1 MYMKKYI
8 FLAASALALASCSSD
23 DFVGTEGGNVE
34 NGANKA
40 IDFAGETGKTTR
52 AADGNK
58 AGADAADLLGK
69 KFYVLGTKGILPT
82 GSPTTTKVFDNY
94 QVAWEQNTAGTTSD
108 NTNDW
113 KYAGLDFVALNKA
126 THNKDDK
133 QTIKYWDYSKPQY
146 DFIAYSVGKND
157 LVTKETDLAKDKVL
171 GTTIVT
177 PNADNNNTYASYSLK
192 ATTIDDLKE
201 CYYTDITTVSKE
213 KKEYG
218 KPVKFTFKNLTAKV
232 RVAFYE
238 TVPGYSVKDL
248 QFYSDDNTKRG
259 DLTSANSATLYTTG
273 TEDYIA
279 KNGEIT
285 VTYPVV
291 GSTAQAAGTKGYN
304 KAIVSVNADKT
315 ENANKATKL
324 ALGNVNY
331 TTEKLAT
338 SAKEASMAGKKDD
351 SYYTAVLPTA
361 AEGKPLTLR
370 MNYTLVSDDGSNE
383 TIKVYG
389 AKAIIPASYTQWQ
402 PNFAYTYIFKISDN
416 TNGATG
422 TDTNTPEGLFPITF
436 DAVVADIDNVD
447 FNHESITTVS
457 TPSVTTY
464 AFDNKEHEVIKAYGN
479 GNEYPAATTTD
490 IYVSVT
496 ATKASETENIKVGDS
511 MTDLNTK
518 GQLYTIDANHTNATE
533 AEVIDALQV
542 PASTT
547 TGAQVKGRNGVTLT
561 QVGKNTVSYPETI
574 PSADNKTIKVKQN
587 SVAKFTATAE
597 ATTYAYVYVD
607 KKGEEST
614 ITTAVE
620 GKGQIAGENEYFTDY
635 NCSTGNA
642 VAKDDTLETGKIY
655 YKQYKNNNNSYAVK
669 VIKTVSKTVTPEP

>member
-1 MYMKKYI
+1 MKKYLFI
-8 FLAASALALASCSSD
+8 AASALALASCSSE

-40 IDFAGETGKTTR
+40 INFAGETGKTTR
-52 AADGNK
+52 AANGNK
-58 AGADAADLLGK
+58 VGADAADLLGK
-69 KFYVLGTKGILPT
+69 KFYVLGTKGTLPDY
-82 GSPTTTKVFDNY
+82 SPTKNKVFDNY
-94 QVAWEQNTAGTTSD
+94 QVEWGANTAGTTSD

-113 KYAGLDFVALNKA
+113 KYAGLNFVALNQN
-126 THNKDDK
+126 HNGTY
-133 QTIKYWDYSKPQY
+133 QTIKYWDYSVPQY
-146 DFIAYSVGKND
+146 DFIAYSVGKNT
-157 LVTKETDLAKDKVL
+157 LVTDKNELVENKVL

-177 PNADNNNTYASYSLK
+177 PNAENNKKYTSYSLK
-192 ATTIDDLKE
+192 AKTIDDLKE
-201 CYYTDITTVSKE
+201 CYYTDVTTVE
-213 KKEYG
+213 KGSYG
-218 KPVKFTFKNLTAKV
+218 QPVKFTFKNLTARV

-238 TVPGYSVKDL
+238 TVPGYSVKGL
-248 QFYSDDNTKRG
+248 EFYKDDNTARSEDISKN
-259 DLTSANSATLYTTG
+259 TNATLYTTG
-273 TEDYIA
+273 ENKLA
-279 KNGEIT
+279 KNGEIL

-291 GSTAQAAGTKGYN
+291 GQTEKGKQTKGYN
-304 KAIVSVNADKT
+304 KAIVAVTQASDKEEST
-315 ENANKATKL
+315 LE
-324 ALGNVNY
+324 LGTVNY
-331 TTEKLAT
+331 NTEFLAKT
-338 SAKEASMAGKKDD
+338 AKEATMAGKETD
-351 SYYTAVLPTA
+351 SYYTAVLPTEA
-361 AEGKPLTLR
+361 NGKPLTLR

-383 TIKVYG
+383 EIKVYG
-389 AKAIIPASYTQWQ
+389 AKAVIPASYTQWQ

-416 TNGATG
+416 TNGATS
-422 TDTNTPEGLFPITF
+422 TEDKTPEGLFPITF

-547 TGAQVKGRNGVTLT
+547 TTGTQVKGRNGVTLT

-669 VIKTVSKTVTPEP
+669 VIKTFVVEP

>member
-1 MYMKKYI
+1 MKKYLFI
-8 FLAASALALASCSSD
+8 AASALALASCSSE

-52 AADGNK
+52 AANGNK

-69 KFYVLGTKGILPT
+69 KFYVLGTKGTLPA

-126 THNKDDK
+126 PHNTDDK
-133 QTIKYWDYSKPQY
+133 QTIKFWDYSVPQY

-177 PNADNNNTYASYSLK
+177 PNANNNNTYRSYSLK

-238 TVPGYSVKDL
+238 TVPGYSVKGL
-248 QFYSDDNTKRG
+248 QFYQDDTTPRSENISKNT
-259 DLTSANSATLYTTG
+259 SATLYTTG
-273 TEDYIA
+273 TEDFVA

-291 GSTAQAAGTKGYN
+291 GKTALDNNTKGYN
-304 KAIVSVNADKT
+304 NAIVSVTPATDDKLS
-315 ENANKATKL
+315 KL
-324 ALGNVNY
+324 DLGTVNY
-331 TTEKLAT
+331 NTGFLAKT
-338 SAKEASMAGKKDD
+338 AKEATMAGEVGNN
-351 SYYTAVLPTA
+351 YYNAVLPTA
-361 AEGKPLTLR
+361 GEGNPLTLR

-383 TIKVYG
+383 EIKVYG
-389 AKAIIPASYTQWQ
+389 AKAVIPASYTQWQ

-416 TNGATG
+416 TNGATS
-422 TDTNTPEGLFPITF
+422 TDDKDPEGLFPITF
-436 DAVVADIDNVD
+436 DAVVADIKDVD
-447 FNHESITTVS
+447 FEHESITTVS

-464 AFDNKEHEVIKAYGN
+464 AFDNTKGEVINAYGN
-479 GNEYPAATTTD
+479 GNEYPAATATD

-496 ATKASETENIKVGDS
+496 ATKASDDGNIKAGTPKS
-511 MTDLNTK
+511 DLNDATK
-518 GQLYTIDANHTNATE
+518 SQLYTIDVNHTNATE

-542 PASTT
+542 QFAK
-547 TGAQVKGRNGVTLT
+547 TGTSITGRNGVELT
-561 QVGKNTVSYPETI
+561 QVAENKVSYPETI
-574 PSADNKTIKVKQN
+574 PSADNKTIKVTKN
-587 SVAKFTATAE
+587 SVAKFTATTT
-597 ATTYAYVYVD
+597 ATTYAYVYKEKD
-607 KKGEEST
+607 GEEST
-614 ITTAVE
+614 ITTAIE
-620 GKGQIAGENEYFTDY
+620 GDNKIIVGENVLYYTDY
-635 NCSTGNA
+635 KCTKPVAKGETLKTGN
-642 VAKDDTLETGKIY
+642 IY

-669 VIKTVSKTVTPEP
+669 VIKTFVTPKP

>member
-1 MYMKKYI
+1 MDMKKYLFI
-8 FLAASALALASCSSD
+8 AASALALASCSSE

-40 IDFAGETGKTTR
+40 INFAGETGKTTR
-52 AADGNK
+52 AADGK
-58 AGADAADLLGK
+58 TVGAEAADLLGK
-69 KFYVLGTKGILPT
+69 KFYVLGTKGTLPT
-82 GSPTTTKVFDNY
+82 YSPTKDKVFDNY
-94 QVAWEQNTAGTTSD
+94 QVEWGANTAGTTSD

-113 KYAGLDFVALNKA
+113 KYAGLDFTALNTTAVK
-126 THNKDDK
+126 NGK
-133 QTIKYWDYSKPQY
+133 QTIKFWDYSQPQY
-146 DFIAYSVGKND
+146 DFIAYSIGKGNN
-157 LVTKETDLAKDKVL
+157 LVTNENATLQENDVL

-177 PNADNNNTYASYSLK
+177 PNIDNVASNATYASYSLK
-192 ATTIDDLKE
+192 AKTIEDLKE
-201 CYYTDITTVSKE
+201 CYYTDVTTVE
-213 KKEYG
+213 KKNYG
-218 KPVKFTFKNLTAKV
+218 KPVQFTFKNLTARV

-248 QFYSDDNTKRG
+248 HFYSDDNGRT
-259 DLTSANSATLYTTG
+259 DLTTEDSKKAILYTTG
-273 TEDYIA
+273 TDKLA
-279 KNGEIT
+279 RNGKIL

-291 GSTAQAAGTKGYN
+291 GQKAFDDKTKGYN
-304 KAIVSVNADKT
+304 KAIVSVTPETNEQKST
-315 ENANKATKL
+315 LE
-324 ALGNVNY
+324 LGTVNY
-331 TTEKLAT
+331 NTEFLAKT
-338 SAKEASMAGKKDD
+338 AKEATMAGKEADK
-351 SYYTAVLPTA
+351 YYTAVLPTA
-361 AEGKPLTLR
+361 GEGKPITLR

-389 AKAIIPASYTQWQ
+389 AKAVIPASYTQWQ

-416 TNGATG
+416 TNGATS
-422 TDTNTPEGLFPITF
+422 TDDKDPEGLFPITF

-547 TGAQVKGRNGVTLT
+547 TGTQVKGRNGVTLT
-561 QVGKNTVSYPETI
+561 QIGENTVSYPETI
-574 PSADNKTIKVKQN
+574 PSADNKTIKVTKN
-587 SVAKFTATAE
+587 SVAKFTATTN
-597 ATTYAYVYVD
+597 ATIYAYVYKEKD
-607 KKGEEST
+607 GEEST
-614 ITTAVE
+614 ITTAIE
-620 GKGQIAGENEYFTDY
+620 GDNKIIVGENVLYYTDY
-635 NCSTGNA
+635 KCTEP
-642 VAKDDTLETGKIY
+642 VAKGETLKTGKIY

-669 VIKTVSKTVTPEP
+669 VIKTFVVTPKP